1 MLRSIKVRENT
12 YSKEKR
18 MGRAENTETF
28 TCCLSHTAG
37 ISSLPTK
44 QQDRM
49 LLPSLHQRYQVN
61 ESCEVLILLDTVKQD
76 LSLTDLLPQRFSA
89 KPGCSVR
96 AKARSVQCLPPPAG
110 QGRNQLR
117 CDSWARLLLHC
128 ME

>member
-1 MLRSIKVRENT
+1 
-12 YSKEKR
+12 

-89 KPGCSVR
+89 KLVMKLIWSS
-96 AKARSVQCLPPPAG
+96 AATDSPPSKIGTPYPI
-110 QGRNQLR
+110 
-117 CDSWARLLLHC
+117 
-128 ME
+128 